1 VTYLDKPAR
10 YQPQQV
16 NEAVAVESA
25 ALTAAASSF
34 TDPQWTAPTCCPPW
48 TVADELAHV
57 VTGLGRTL
65 SMLAGDVPP
74 PGPLVDARGYFVA
87 DRRFATDTDDARIT
101 GARQTAEQ
109 AGPAALVAELDE
121 VWREVVAQVA
131 DEPADRRV
139 TTRHGDL
146 MLLTEFQ
153 ATRVL
158 ELAVHGLDL
167 ADAVGRPPW
176 LTDAASDLVETLL
189 FGAPVD
195 ALREKAGWDRADLL
209 RRVTGRHALD
219 HADQASLTAAGLRPL
234 TLSPS

>member
-1 VTYLDKPAR
+1 VTYLDNPSGFL
-10 YQPQQV
+10 PQQV
-16 NEAVAVESA
+16 NEAVAVEAA
-25 ALTAAASSF
+25 ALAAAAGTF
-34 TDPQWTAPTCCPPW
+34 TAPQWAAPTCCPPW
-48 TVADELAHV
+48 TVTDELAHV
-57 VTGLGRTL
+57 VIGLGRTL
-65 SMLAGDVPP
+65 SMLAADVPP

-87 DRRFATDTDDARIT
+87 DRRFAADTDAVRIA
-101 GARQTAEQ
+101 GARSAAQ
-109 AGPAALVAELDE
+109 AGPSALATELDDL
-121 VWREVVAQVA
+121 WREVVAQVA
-131 DEPADRRV
+131 DERADRRV

-195 ALREKAGWDRADLL
+195 ALRDKAGWDRADLL
-209 RRVTGRHALD
+209 RRATGRHALD
-219 HADQASLTAAGLRPL
+219 DAGRALLAAAGLRPL
-234 TLSPS
+234 TLSPG